1 MNHKQRSAPFTNIG
15 SSSLLVVFLVLCL
28 VTFAVL
34 SLSSARSD
42 DAFSEKLANR
52 KTAYYTAVNRAEGVL
67 SCIDTA
73 LEQVPNDNATLTHNE
88 RNADQGTLS
97 YATQDTD
104 HTDFTDIDESMDDT
118 DSFDTAQN
126 GNRMVSA
133 SAVPSADSTADDKET
148 ATALRAILALNDAG
162 LPALD
167 GISLTSTTGPDAAE
181 PFISFQVPIDD
192 RQHLQVTL
200 EVSGNFYEIRTWQT
214 LTDTDWESDDSIQ
227 LLPID

>member
-42 DAFSEKLANR
+42 DAFSEKLAAR

-133 SAVPSADSTADDKET
+133 SAVPSADSTAYDKET
-148 ATALRAILALNDAG
+148 ATQGPPRDPGLERCRAAG
-162 LPALD
+162 AGRYFPDFHHGSGCRGAFYFLPGAH
-167 GISLTSTTGPDAAE
+167 
-181 PFISFQVPIDD
+181 
-192 RQHLQVTL
+192 R
-200 EVSGNFYEIRTWQT
+200 
-214 LTDTDWESDDSIQ
+214 
-227 LLPID
+227 

>member
-42 DAFSEKLANR
+42 DAFSEKLAAR
-52 KTAYYTAVNRAEGVL
+52 KTAYYTAVNRAEDVL

-97 YATQDTD
+97 YATQD
-104 HTDFTDIDESMDDT
+104 IDESMDDT

-133 SAVPSADSTADDKET
+133 SAVPSADSTAYDKET
-148 ATALRAILALNDAG
+148 ATALCAILALNDAG

-167 GISLTSTTGPDAAE
+167 GISLTSTTGLDAAE
-181 PFISFQVPIDD
+181 PFISFQVSIDD

-200 EVSGNFYEIRTWQT
+200 EISGNFYEIRTWQT
-214 LTDTDWESDDSIQ
+214 ITDTDWESDDSIQ

>member
-1 MNHKQRSAPFTNIG
+1 
-15 SSSLLVVFLVLCL
+15 
-28 VTFAVL
+28 
-34 SLSSARSD
+34 
-42 DAFSEKLANR
+42 
-52 KTAYYTAVNRAEGVL
+52 
-67 SCIDTA
+67 
-73 LEQVPNDNATLTHNE
+73 
-88 RNADQGTLS
+88 
-97 YATQDTD
+97 
-104 HTDFTDIDESMDDT
+104 MDDT

-133 SAVPSADSTADDKET
+133 SAVPSADSTAYDKET

-167 GISLTSTTGPDAAE
+167 GISLTTTSGPDAAE
-181 PFISFQVPIDD
+181 PFISYQVPIDD

-214 LTDTDWESDDSIQ
+214 ITDTDWESDDSIQ